1 MNGMKAIAILL
12 SLLYLLTLSGAA
24 EDAPTLTVVGEGK
37 VALPAD
43 TVFVTISVSTEDD
56 NLTEASI
63 ANSDALNRTI
73 EALMDVGLKREA
85 VSSGRGRSVQSIQT
99 KSKVCN
105 NTTCAIVA
113 SNAVNLVKEQVV
125 IRFDAED
132 EDLIN
137 RTIETARSEG
147 AEAEISGYDLVD
159 AAEAVA
165 EARQKA
171 IDDAEDEV
179 RDLASAAGLVLGE
192 RLEIFEPSRPQI
204 LQQPAIFDPL
214 DMMYI
219 FDLSWA
225 GMFDPIDMGRSPEP
239 GMVEVRSQV
248 VVTYEVSS

>member
-1 MNGMKAIAILL
+1 MKVMAILL
-12 SLLYLLTLSGAA
+12 GLIILTLSGAS
-24 EDAPTLTVVGEGK
+24 EDVSTLKVLGEGK
-37 VALPAD
+37 VVVPAD
-43 TVFVTISVSTEDD
+43 TVFVTISVATEDE
-56 NLTEASI
+56 NITVASI
-63 ANSDALNRTI
+63 KNAEAVNRTI
-73 EALMDVGLKREA
+73 EALMGAGITREA

-99 KSKVCN
+99 KSRVCN

-113 SNAVNLVKEQVV
+113 SDAVNLVKEQVV

-137 RTIETARSEG
+137 RTIETARAEG

-171 IDDAEDEV
+171 IDDAENEA
-179 RDLASAAGLVLGE
+179 RDLASAAGLVLVE

-225 GMFDPIDMGRSPEP
+225 EMLDPIDMGRSPEP

-248 VVTYEVSS
+248 MVTYEVSS

>member
-1 MNGMKAIAILL
+1 MKVMAILL
-12 SLLYLLTLSGAA
+12 GLIILTFSGAS
-24 EDAPTLTVVGEGK
+24 EDAPALTVVGEGRIT
-37 VALPAD
+37 VPAD
-43 TVFVTISVSTEDD
+43 TVFVTISVTTEDE

-63 ANSDALNRTI
+63 ENADALNRTI
-73 EALMDVGLKREA
+73 EALMDAGIAGED

-99 KSKVCN
+99 NSRVCN

-113 SNAVNLVKEQVV
+113 NDAVSRVKEQVI

-137 RTIETARSEG
+137 RTLDTARAEG

-159 AAEAVA
+159 ATEAVA
-165 EARQKA
+165 EARQRA
-171 IDDAEDEV
+171 VEDAEREA

-192 RLEIFEPSRPQI
+192 RLEIFEPSQPQI
-204 LQQPAIFDPL
+204 RQQPAIFDPL
-214 DMMYI
+214 EMMYI
-219 FDLSWA
+219 FDPSWA
-225 GMFDPIDMGRSPEP
+225 GMLDLDMENPEP